1 VTVPD
6 EPTIPNLRLTRR
18 ERRLA
23 QERETRRR
31 VSVAWILYTL
41 AVTVVIVGAAWLA
54 VR

>member
-23 QERETRRR
+23 QEREARGR
-31 VSVAWILYTL
+31 VPVAWILYSL
-41 AVTVVIVGAAWLA
+41 AVAAVIVGAAWLA